1 MNTVLYH
8 LTGYHYLKRR
18 TQPVLIVPVVQGMKE
33 LVFLLEKESHRDF
46 PRASHIEH
54 SAFQQELRRDRVYQ
68 ADHFEM

>member
-1 MNTVLYH
+1 M
-8 LTGYHYLKRR
+8 
-18 TQPVLIVPVVQGMKE
+18 LIVPVVQGMKE